1 MSLSGWFTNGMEQTY
16 DLLATILEIYQSEVE
31 GKVNKTAVLALF
43 KAFNRMILLRISDLD
58 SGKASPVQIVDFMN
72 HCIHHQKILFN
83 ASNTDM
89 DFLRCFCYHLYIFMQ
104 IRDPTVQATTMN
116 VISLIVSQINM
127 KNC

>member
-1 MSLSGWFTNGMEQTY
+1 LEQTY
-16 DLLATILEIYQSEVE
+16 DLLATILELYQSEAE

-58 SGKASPVQIVDFMN
+58 SGKASPKQIVDFLN

-89 DFLRCFCYHLYIFMQ
+89 DFLRCLCYHLYIFMQ
-104 IRDPTVQATTMN
+104 IREPTVQATTMN
-116 VISLIVSQINM
+116 VSIELVSDLLVDT
-127 KNC
+127 C